1 MLKRIRG
8 FTLIELL
15 IVVAILG
22 ILAALLIPNAIT
34 AIQKAKQKSTMKDV
48 SVISTAITDFI
59 TDNGMAPTSP
69 GGTYAAGP
77 GFYESLSPFYIKV
90 MPITDQWG
98 MGFQVY
104 CGAAVLG
111 QYGILEGLADDFLVA
126 SLGRG
131 GVVESWSFNP
141 ASPELGMEV
150 VSKGEHFEKDL
161 VQWNGS
167 WIRAPRTSSTAGGV
181 VTPPS
186 P

>member
-48 SVISTAITDFI
+48 SVISTAITDYV
-59 TDNGMAPTSP
+59 TDNGMAPVSP
-69 GGTYAAGP
+69 NGPYTAGV
-77 GFYESLSPFYIKV
+77 GFYGSLSPFYIKV

-98 MGFQVY
+98 TSFNVF
-104 CGAAVLG
+104 CGAGTTG
-111 QYGILEGLADDFLVA
+111 QYGLPTGLADDFLVA

-131 GVVESWSFNP
+131 GVVETGFTFD
-141 ASPELGMEV
+141 AALPEKGLEV

-167 WIRAPRTSSTAGGV
+167 WIRAPRTVSTAGGV
-181 VTPPS
+181 G
-186 P
+186 